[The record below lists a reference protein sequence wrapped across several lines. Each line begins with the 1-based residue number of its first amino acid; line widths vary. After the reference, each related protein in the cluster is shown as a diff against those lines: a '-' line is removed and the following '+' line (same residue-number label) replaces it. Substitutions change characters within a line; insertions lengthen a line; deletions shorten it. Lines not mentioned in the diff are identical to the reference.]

1 MTSLTRVSVGSGAL
15 VESGGGGGIPGAGL
29 GRKLG
34 RVGRGEGSRG
44 GEGALG
50 SGESGV
56 GEARWTT
63 LGACGLSAAANGF
76 SVTTGFVVGLGDPNR
91 AMLAWALGT
100 ATAGAGALALGGGG
114 GGGGRFKHS
123 AAT

>member
-1 MTSLTRVSVGSGAL
+1 MRVSVGSGVL
-15 VESGGGGGIPGAGL
+15 VESGGGGGIPGAGF

-50 SGESGV
+50 TGESGV

-63 LGACGLSAAANGF
+63 LGACGLTAAANGF
-76 SVTTGFVVGLGDPNR
+76 SAGFVVGLGDPNR
-91 AMLAWALGT
+91 AILAWALGT

-114 GGGGRFKHS
+114 GGDGRFKHS
-123 AAT
+123 AATLAHS